1 MEYTTIYGNIRRR
14 LNIRLKQAT
23 TTNQLQTIANVHKR
37 PQTTNKGPQTTNKR
51 TKTTSKQLQ
60 MAKPGRQTQI

>member
-51 TKTTSKQLQ
+51 TTSKQLQ